1 MNSVIE
7 IFEKHNGY
15 AYLKEL
21 KERGI
26 HTDTTR
32 KLLKEEIIEKVKP
45 GLYRLVNMPI
55 TAQQG
60 MIDVGMAMPRAVVCL
75 HSALSFY
82 EMTTT
87 VPSLIMVALRRG
99 DKPVKILYPPIQV
112 FLFSK
117 KNYTSGIDKF
127 KTKFGTIRI
136 FNIEK
141 TIVDCFRFRKKLGED
156 IAREGL
162 KNYLSNPDY
171 NIHRI
176 LQYAKNGRM
185 SNIIR
190 PYLEAYLAK

>member
-7 IFEKHNGY
+7 IFKQHNGY

-112 FLFSK
+112 FFFSE
-117 KNYTSGIDKF
+117 KNYSSGIDEF

-156 IAREGL
+156 IALEGL

-176 LQYAKNGRM
+176 LKYAKDGRM